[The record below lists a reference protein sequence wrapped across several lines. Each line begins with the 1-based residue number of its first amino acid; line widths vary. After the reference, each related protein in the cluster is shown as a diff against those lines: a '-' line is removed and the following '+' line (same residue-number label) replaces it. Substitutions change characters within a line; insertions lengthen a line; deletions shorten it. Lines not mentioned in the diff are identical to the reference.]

1 MNQLTQI
8 QKNLNESFSE
18 ELFAKINEL
27 QQCCCLVLNRNTP
40 EKDSKSAQYFSLIIS
55 YFMMFNLLRK
65 LRDTKDKIKPEK

>member
-27 QQCCCLVLNRNTP
+27 QQCCCLGLNRNTL
-40 EKDSKSAQYFSLIIS
+40 EKGSKSAQYFSLIIS
-55 YFMMFNLLRK
+55 YFMIFQPVKKTQRYQ
-65 LRDTKDKIKPEK
+65 R

>member
-1 MNQLTQI
+1 MSQLTQI

-40 EKDSKSAQYFSLIIS
+40 EKGSKSAQYFSLIIS
-55 YFMMFNLLRK
+55 YFMIFQSVKKTQRYQ
-65 LRDTKDKIKPEK
+65 R